1 MQQRET
7 LSSRLGFIL
16 LSAGCAIGLGNVW
29 RFPFIT
35 GKYGGAT
42 FVLIYLAFLA
52 IFGLPIMVM
61 EFAIGRASRKT
72 MGEAYRELEP
82 KGSYWHLIGPVS
94 IANSYILMMYYT
106 TITGWLLSYCWHYIT
121 GDLAGLSPEGVSSY
135 FGALLSQPF
144 SQIVWMAIAV
154 FGGFAIV
161 SFGLQKGVE
170 SITKKMMVG
179 LLVLIVVL
187 AVHSILLPGGEEG
200 LAFYLKPSLGHIRE
214 AGLFDVVFAA
224 MSQAFFTLS
233 LGIGAMTIFGSYID
247 RNHSLTGES
256 LRVIILDTFV
266 ALVSGLIIF
275 PACSAYGVE
284 VNAGPTLLFISMPNI
299 FSKMAGG
306 RFWGFLFFLFMSFAA
321 MSTVIAVFE
330 NIASYWI
337 DVRQVPRRKACAINA
352 IAVFLLSLPCLLG
365 FNVLSGFQ
373 PFGAGTGVLDFEDFL
388 VSSTLLPLG
397 SLLFCLFCTQ
407 KSGWGWSAFLKE
419 ADLGTGLKVPRWSR
433 LWVTWGIPILFILVF
448 IKGYIDILVH

>member
-106 TITGWLLSYCWHYIT
+106 TITGWLLSYFWQYLT
-121 GDLAGLSPEGVSSY
+121 GKMANLTGAAVTAHFSEMLAHPLSM
-135 FGALLSQPF
+135 AL
-144 SQIVWMAIAV
+144 WMALSIIL
-154 FGGFAIV
+154 GFLIG
-161 SFGLQKGVE
+161 SGGLQKGVE
-170 SITKKMMVG
+170 TVTKKMMAG

-187 AVHSILLPGGEEG
+187 AVHSLLLPGGKEG
-200 LAFYLKPSLGHIRE
+200 LAFYLKPSLSHIQE

-224 MSQAFFTLS
+224 MS
-233 LGIGAMTIFGSYID
+233 
-247 RNHSLTGES
+247 
-256 LRVIILDTFV
+256 
-266 ALVSGLIIF
+266 
-275 PACSAYGVE
+275 
-284 VNAGPTLLFISMPNI
+284 
-299 FSKMAGG
+299 
-306 RFWGFLFFLFMSFAA
+306 
-321 MSTVIAVFE
+321 TVITVLE
-330 NIASYWI
+330 NITSYWI
-337 DVRQVPRRKACAINA
+337 DHRGMRRGRVCLVNA
-352 IAVFLLSLPCLLG
+352 ILLVLLSLPCVLG
-365 FNVLSGFQ
+365 FNVLSGFH
-373 PFGAGTGVLDFEDFL
+373 PLGAGSGVLDLEDFI

-397 SLLFCLFCTQ
+397 SLLLCMFCTRRI
-407 KSGWGWSAFLKE
+407 GWGWKAFIEE
-419 ADLGTGLKVPRWSR
+419 ADAGEGLQFPKWARA
-433 LWVTWGIPILFILVF
+433 WVTWGIPILFIIVF

>member
-82 KGSYWHLIGPVS
+82 NGSYWHLIGPVS

-106 TITGWLLSYCWHYIT
+106 TITGWLLSYFWQYLT
-121 GDLAGLSPEGVSSY
+121 GKMANLTGAAVTAHFSEMLAHPLSM
-135 FGALLSQPF
+135 AL
-144 SQIVWMAIAV
+144 WMALSIIL
-154 FGGFAIV
+154 GFLIG
-161 SFGLQKGVE
+161 SGGLQKGVE
-170 SITKKMMVG
+170 TVTKKMMAG

-187 AVHSILLPGGEEG
+187 AVHSLLLPGGKEG
-200 LAFYLKPSLGHIRE
+200 LAFYLKPSLSHIQE

-233 LGIGAMTIFGSYID
+233 IGMGSMTIFGSYID
-247 RNHSLTGES
+247 KDHSLTGES
-256 LRVIILDTFV
+256 VHVIVLDTFV
-266 ALVSGLIIF
+266 ALTSGLIIF
-275 PACSAYGVE
+275 PACSAFGVE
-284 VNAGPTLLFISMPNI
+284 VNAGPSLLFISMPNI

-306 RFWGFLFFLFMSFAA
+306 RFWGALFFLFMSFAA
-321 MSTVIAVFE
+321 MSTVITVLE
-330 NIASYWI
+330 NITSYWI
-337 DVRQVPRRKACAINA
+337 DHRGMRRSRVCLVNA
-352 IAVFLLSLPCLLG
+352 LLLVLLSLPCVLG
-365 FNVLSGFQ
+365 FNVLSEFH
-373 PFGAGTGVLDFEDFL
+373 PLGAGSGVLDLEDFI

-397 SLLFCLFCTQ
+397 SLLLCMFCTRRI
-407 KSGWGWSAFLKE
+407 GWGWKAFIEE
-419 ADLGTGLKVPRWSR
+419 ADAGEGLQFPKWARA
-433 LWVTWGIPILFILVF
+433 WVTWGIPILFIIVF

>member
-52 IFGLPIMVM
+52 VFGLPIMVM

-82 KGSYWHLIGPVS
+82 NGSYWHLIGPVS

-106 TITGWLLSYCWHYIT
+106 TITGWLLSYFWQYLT
-121 GDLAGLSPEGVSSY
+121 GKMANLTGAAVTAHFSEMLAHPLSM
-135 FGALLSQPF
+135 AL
-144 SQIVWMAIAV
+144 WMALSIIL
-154 FGGFAIV
+154 GFLIG
-161 SFGLQKGVE
+161 SGGLQKGVE
-170 SITKKMMVG
+170 TVTKKMMAG

-187 AVHSILLPGGEEG
+187 AVHSLLLPGGKEG
-200 LAFYLKPSLGHIRE
+200 LAFYLKPSLSHIQE

-233 LGIGAMTIFGSYID
+233 IGMGSMTIFGSYID
-247 RNHSLTGES
+247 KDHSLTGES
-256 LRVIILDTFV
+256 VHVIVLDTFV
-266 ALVSGLIIF
+266 ALTSGLIIF
-275 PACSAYGVE
+275 PACSAFGVE
-284 VNAGPTLLFISMPNI
+284 VNAGPSLLFISMPNI

-306 RFWGFLFFLFMSFAA
+306 RFWGALFFLFMSFAA
-321 MSTVIAVFE
+321 MSTVITVLE
-330 NIASYWI
+330 NITSYWI
-337 DVRQVPRRKACAINA
+337 DHRGMRRSRVCLVNA
-352 IAVFLLSLPCLLG
+352 ILLVLLSLPCVLG
-365 FNVLSGFQ
+365 FNVLSGFH
-373 PFGAGTGVLDFEDFL
+373 PLGAGSGVLDLEDFI

-397 SLLFCLFCTQ
+397 SLLLCMFCTRRI
-407 KSGWGWSAFLKE
+407 GWGWKAFIEE
-419 ADLGTGLKVPRWSR
+419 ADAGEGLQFPKWARA
-433 LWVTWGIPILFILVF
+433 WVTWGIPILFIIVF

>member
-106 TITGWLLSYCWHYIT
+106 TITGWLLSYFWQYLT
-121 GDLAGLSPEGVSSY
+121 GKMANLTGAAVTAHFSEMLAHPLSM
-135 FGALLSQPF
+135 AL
-144 SQIVWMAIAV
+144 WMALSIIL
-154 FGGFAIV
+154 GFLIG
-161 SFGLQKGVE
+161 SGGLQKGVE
-170 SITKKMMVG
+170 TVTKKMMAG

-187 AVHSILLPGGEEG
+187 AVHSLLLPGGKEG
-200 LAFYLKPSLGHIRE
+200 LAFYLKPSLSHIQE

-233 LGIGAMTIFGSYID
+233 IGMGSMTIFGSYID
-247 RNHSLTGES
+247 KDHSLTGES
-256 LRVIILDTFV
+256 VHVIVLDTFV
-266 ALVSGLIIF
+266 ALTSGLIIF
-275 PACSAYGVE
+275 PACSRLWCRGQRWSVLAVHLHAQHLLKDGGRALLGCPLLSVHELRRHEYRHHRAGE
-284 VNAGPTLLFISMPNI
+284 HYQLLDRPQGNASRTRLPGQRDPAGPALAPL
-299 FSKMAGG
+299 
-306 RFWGFLFFLFMSFAA
+306 R
-321 MSTVIAVFE
+321 
-330 NIASYWI
+330 
-337 DVRQVPRRKACAINA
+337 PRLQRAFRIPSPRSRKR
-352 IAVFLLSLPCLLG
+352 
-365 FNVLSGFQ
+365 
-373 PFGAGTGVLDFEDFL
+373 GAR
-388 VSSTLLPLG
+388 P
-397 SLLFCLFCTQ
+397 
-407 KSGWGWSAFLKE
+407 
-419 ADLGTGLKVPRWSR
+419 
-433 LWVTWGIPILFILVF
+433 
-448 IKGYIDILVH
+448 

>member
-52 IFGLPIMVM
+52 VFGLPIMVM

-106 TITGWLLSYCWHYIT
+106 TITGWLLSYFWQYLT
-121 GDLAGLSPEGVSSY
+121 GKMANLTGAAVTAHFSEMLAHPLSM
-135 FGALLSQPF
+135 AL
-144 SQIVWMAIAV
+144 WMALSIIL
-154 FGGFAIV
+154 GFLIG
-161 SFGLQKGVE
+161 SGGLQKGVE
-170 SITKKMMVG
+170 TVTKKMMAG

-187 AVHSILLPGGEEG
+187 AIHSLLLPGGKEG
-200 LAFYLKPSLGHIRE
+200 LAFYLKPSLSHIQE

-233 LGIGAMTIFGSYID
+233 IGMGSMTIFGSYID
-247 RNHSLTGES
+247 KDHSLTGES
-256 LRVIILDTFV
+256 VHVIVLDTFV
-266 ALVSGLIIF
+266 ALTSGLIIF
-275 PACSAYGVE
+275 PACSAFGVE
-284 VNAGPTLLFISMPNI
+284 VNAGPSLLFISMPNI

-306 RFWGFLFFLFMSFAA
+306 RFWGALFFLFMSFAA
-321 MSTVIAVFE
+321 MSTVITVLE
-330 NIASYWI
+330 NITSYWI
-337 DVRQVPRRKACAINA
+337 DHRGMRRGRVCLVNA
-352 IAVFLLSLPCLLG
+352 ILLVLLSLPCVLG
-365 FNVLSGFQ
+365 FNVLSGFH
-373 PFGAGTGVLDFEDFL
+373 PLGAGSGVLDLEDFI

-397 SLLFCLFCTQ
+397 SLLLCMFCTRRI
-407 KSGWGWSAFLKE
+407 GWGWKAFIEE
-419 ADLGTGLKVPRWSR
+419 ADAGEGLQFPKWARA
-433 LWVTWGIPILFILVF
+433 WVTWGIPILFIIVF